1 MGKQLV
7 LGLALVAFLGVAAA
21 IALVI
26 EPRSDGAA
34 TTAEIAAI
42 TDETANEVV
51 PAEDSAVV
59 PEESG
64 SELVSNASGGPDGV
78 NDGIQVHGRW
88 TVRVTEPDGTLV
100 SLTEFDN
107 SLDSQ
112 WGAQILSNFLA
123 HVWSPGVWR
132 IRLLGSDR
140 PCNTGSALQECEIW
154 ELPSSD
160 FTVSNSDWRF
170 GELSVTAP
178 TSGPNDGAL
187 VLSGTATVANATTIT
202 DVETGVR
209 GCAPSVAPADADCGG
224 SILTFTSKTLS
235 PGVPVL
241 SGQAVN
247 VTVVISFS

>member
-1 MGKQLV
+1 MREQLV
-7 LGLALVAFLGVAAA
+7 LALATVVVIGAIAVIAFAVTGRSNDIGAAPEAAA
-21 IALVI
+21 LSGAEAEVIAPLT
-26 EPRSDGAA
+26 EPG
-34 TTAEIAAI
+34 
-42 TDETANEVV
+42 
-51 PAEDSAVV
+51 
-59 PEESG
+59 
-64 SELVSNASGGPDGV
+64 LVSSEGPGAGGL
-78 NDGIQVHGRW
+78 NDGIEVHGRW
-88 TVRVTEPDGTLV
+88 TVEVTEADGRFV

-112 WGAQILSNFLA
+112 WGERILSNFLG

-132 IRLLGSDR
+132 IRLLGSVR
-140 PCNTGSALQECEIW
+140 PCETGSASQECEIW

-160 FTVSNSDWRF
+160 FTVSNSSWRF
-170 GELSVTAP
+170 GDLSVTAP
-178 TSGPNDGAL
+178 DSGPNDGAL

-209 GCAPSVAPADADCGG
+209 GCAPSIAPADADCGG

-241 SGQAVN
+241 AGQAVN

>member
-1 MGKQLV
+1 MREKLV
-7 LGLALVAFLGVAAA
+7 LALATVVVIGA
-21 IALVI
+21 IAVI
-26 EPRSDGAA
+26 AFAVAGRSNAAGAA
-34 TTAEIAAI
+34 P
-42 TDETANEVV
+42 EVV
-51 PAEDSAVV
+51 AL
-59 PEESG
+59 SG
-64 SELVSNASGGPDGV
+64 ADADVIAPLTRPELVSSDSPQAGGP

-88 TVRVTEPDGTLV
+88 TVEVTEPDGRLV

-107 SLDSQ
+107 SLDAQ
-112 WGAQILSNFLA
+112 WGEQILSNFLG

-132 IRLLGSDR
+132 IRLLGSVR
-140 PCNTGSALQECEIW
+140 PCETGSASQECEIW

-160 FTVSNSDWRF
+160 FTVSNSSWRF
-170 GELSVTAP
+170 GELSVTVP
-178 TSGPNDGAL
+178 SSGPNENSL

-241 SGQAVN
+241 ADQAVN